1 VKKVLA
7 ALLFACLVMFSGP
20 MAFASADKTL
30 AGQTISI
37 FIAATGIDEI
47 MAEFT
52 KDTGIKVNYLNMS
65 SGEVLTRLR
74 AAKGKVLADAWFSGG
89 VDSYVEA
96 AREGF
101 LEPYISPESEKIPAE
116 YKDPDGYW
124 TGLSVCAVDF
134 LINKDVMKE
143 KGLPMPK
150 SWADLGKPEY
160 KGEILMS
167 NPAISGTNYSVLFHL
182 IQIFGE
188 EQGWE
193 YINKLDSNIP
203 FYTKRGAAP
212 PNKASLGEVAIGID
226 PYDCGVKL
234 IEQGYP
240 VVSVFPE
247 EGTPGFI
254 SPIAIM
260 KGAKNMEAAKAFVD
274 WCLSKRGQEVQMAH
288 TAKVGTRPDADVPE
302 YLRGLKGAKIV
313 VVDAVKSGE
322 MRKSIIERWQKEFG
336 SKAEQ

>member
-1 VKKVLA
+1 MKRFFTVLLLVCLIVA
-7 ALLFACLVMFSGP
+7 AGSA
-20 MAFASADKTL
+20 AFASANKPL

-74 AAKGKVLADAWFSGG
+74 AANGKILADAWFSGG
-89 VDSYVEA
+89 VDSYVKA
-96 AREGF
+96 AEEGF
-101 LEPYISPESEKIPAE
+101 LEPYISPEAEKIPAQ
-116 YKDPDGYW
+116 YKDPNGYW

-134 LINKDVMKE
+134 IINKDVAKE
-143 KGLPMPK
+143 KNLPMPA

-160 KGEILMS
+160 KGEIIMS
-167 NPAISGTNYSVLFHL
+167 NPSISGTNYSVLFHL

-188 EQGWE
+188 EKGWDL
-193 YINKLDSNIP
+193 IKKIDSNIP

-212 PNKASLGEVAIGID
+212 PNKAALGEVAIGID
-226 PYDCGVKL
+226 PYDCGVKI

-247 EGTPGFI
+247 EGSPGFL
-254 SPIAIM
+254 SPIAIL

-274 WCLSKRGQEVQMAH
+274 WSLSKRGQEVQMAN
-288 TAKVGTRPDADVPE
+288 TAKVGTRPDADAPE
-302 YLRGLKGAKIV
+302 YLKGLKEAKII
-313 VVDAVKSGE
+313 VVDPVKSGE